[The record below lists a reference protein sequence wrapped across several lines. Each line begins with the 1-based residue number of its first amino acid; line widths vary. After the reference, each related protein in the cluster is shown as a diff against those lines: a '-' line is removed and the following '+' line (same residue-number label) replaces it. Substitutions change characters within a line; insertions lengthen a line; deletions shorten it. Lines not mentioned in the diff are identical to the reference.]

1 MILDSSAVL
10 AILSDEPE
18 RTPMIEA
25 LASGS
30 PVQMSAA
37 TYLEAAVVVDG
48 RRDPVLSR
56 RYDEL
61 LDTLGVEVVDVT
73 AAQARR
79 AREAYRDYG
88 RGSSSPARLNYG
100 DCFAYALAT
109 ERGDVLLFKGDD
121 FVHTDVRQ
129 AMDEPT

>member
-37 TYLEAAVVVDG
+37 
-48 RRDPVLSR
+48 
-56 RYDEL
+56 
-61 LDTLGVEVVDVT
+61 
-73 AAQARR
+73 
-79 AREAYRDYG
+79 AYRDYG

-100 DCFAYALAT
+100 DCFSYALAT
-109 ERGDVLLFKGDD
+109 ERGDVLLFKGND